1 MMRKQRSLTPFMN
14 EEFNTTE
21 DNQDV
26 VYWMLLYEAV
36 MPVVFPVIIPFSRWK
51 RNDYYIHHSPN
62 HACAEIVLEGSM
74 RYILDDQPV
83 TVHANEMIILPIG
96 LPNRVETGP
105 DGFSRKVVFGLR
117 GFLAEIIL
125 ASFSIECG
133 KVYQLKDVGKIVQM
147 LSRLVVVY
155 RKADP
160 AALNA
165 VSAAAFE
172 ILLEIRDQIHAA
184 RKGASDVIQ
193 LLQMNIHTP
202 CSIAEFSRKMK
213 LSREKLSGI
222 FQKQFKQSP
231 QQYKTQFRMRTA
243 EQLLRQ
249 TDQPVKEIAFQLGYH
264 SLSRFATAFRQHHG
278 CSPREYRKRKL

>member
-1 MMRKQRSLTPFMN
+1 MN

-147 LSRLVVVY
+147 LSQLVVVY

-160 AALNA
+160 ATLNA

-172 ILLEIRDQIHAA
+172 ILLEIRDQIHTQN
-184 RKGASDVIQ
+184 GSSDVIQ

-249 TDQPVKEIAFQLGYH
+249 TDQPVKEIAFQLGYR
-264 SLSRFATAFRQHHG
+264 SLSRFATAFRQYHG
-278 CSPREYRKRKL
+278 CSPREYRKQKL

>member
-1 MMRKQRSLTPFMN
+1 MRKQRSLTPFMN

-83 TVHANEMIILPIG
+83 TVHAIILPIG

-160 AALNA
+160 ATLNA

-172 ILLEIRDQIHAA
+172 ILLEIRDQIHTQN
-184 RKGASDVIQ
+184 GSSDVIQ

-249 TDQPVKEIAFQLGYH
+249 TDQPVKEIAFQLGYR
-264 SLSRFATAFRQHHG
+264 SLSRFATAFRQYHG
-278 CSPREYRKRKL
+278 CSPREYRKQKL

>member
-1 MMRKQRSLTPFMN
+1 MRKQRSLTPFMN

-36 MPVVFPVIIPFSRWK
+36 MPIVFPVIIPFSRWK
-51 RNDYYIHHSPN
+51 RNEYYIHHSPN
-62 HACAEIVLEGSM
+62 HTCAEIVLEGSM
-74 RYILDDQPV
+74 HYILDGQSV
-83 TVHANEMIILPIG
+83 TVHQNEMIILPIG

-133 KVYQLKDVGKIVQM
+133 KVYALKDTGKIVQM
-147 LSRLVVVY
+147 LSQLVVVY

-213 LSREKLSGI
+213 LSREKLNEI
-222 FQKQFKQSP
+222 FQNQFQQSP

>member
-1 MMRKQRSLTPFMN
+1 MN

-133 KVYQLKDVGKIVQM
+133 KVYPLKDVGKIVQM

-160 AALNA
+160 ATLNA

-172 ILLEIRDQIHAA
+172 ILLEIRDQIHTQN
-184 RKGASDVIQ
+184 GSSDVIQ

-249 TDQPVKEIAFQLGYH
+249 TDQPVKEIAFQLGYR
-264 SLSRFATAFRQHHG
+264 SLSRFATAFRQYHG
-278 CSPREYRKRKL
+278 CSPREYRKQKL

>member
-1 MMRKQRSLTPFMN
+1 MRKQRSLTPFMN

-36 MPVVFPVIIPFSRWK
+36 MPIVFPVIIPFSRWK
-51 RNDYYIHHSPN
+51 RNEYYIHHSPN
-62 HACAEIVLEGSM
+62 HACVEIVLDGSM
-74 RYILDDQPV
+74 RYILDGQSV
-83 TVHANEMIILPIG
+83 TVHKNEMIVLPIG

-133 KVYQLKDVGKIVQM
+133 KVYALKDTGKIVQM
-147 LSRLVVVY
+147 LSQLVVVY

-202 CSIAEFSRKMK
+202 LFHR
-213 LSREKLSGI
+213 GI
-222 FQKQFKQSP
+222 LTENEAVP
-231 QQYKTQFRMRTA
+231 RKTQ
-243 EQLLRQ
+243 
-249 TDQPVKEIAFQLGYH
+249 
-264 SLSRFATAFRQHHG
+264 
-278 CSPREYRKRKL
+278 

>member
-1 MMRKQRSLTPFMN
+1 MRKQRSLTPFMN

-160 AALNA
+160 ATLNA

-172 ILLEIRDQIHAA
+172 ILLEIRDQIHTQN
-184 RKGASDVIQ
+184 GSSDVIQ

-231 QQYKTQFRMRTA
+231 QQYKTQFRMRTT

-249 TDQPVKEIAFQLGYH
+249 TDQPVKEIAFQLGYR
-264 SLSRFATAFRQHHG
+264 SLSRFATAFRQYHG
-278 CSPREYRKRKL
+278 CSPREYRKQKL

>member
-1 MMRKQRSLTPFMN
+1 MRKQRSLTPFMN

-160 AALNA
+160 ATLNA

-172 ILLEIRDQIHAA
+172 ILLEIRDQIHTQN
-184 RKGASDVIQ
+184 GSSDVIQ

-243 EQLLRQ
+243 EQLLQQ
-249 TDQPVKEIAFQLGYH
+249 TDQPVKEIAFQLGYR
-264 SLSRFATAFRQHHG
+264 SLSRFATAFRQYHG
-278 CSPREYRKRKL
+278 CSPREYRKQKL

>member
-1 MMRKQRSLTPFMN
+1 MRKQRSLTPFMN

-160 AALNA
+160 ATLNA

-172 ILLEIRDQIHAA
+172 ILLEIRDQIHTQN
-184 RKGASDVIQ
+184 GSSDVIQ

-249 TDQPVKEIAFQLGYH
+249 TDQPVKEIAFQLGYR
-264 SLSRFATAFRQHHG
+264 SLSRFATAFRQYPG
-278 CSPREYRKRKL
+278 CSPREYRKQKL

>member
-1 MMRKQRSLTPFMN
+1 MRKQRSLTPFMN

-51 RNDYYIHHSPN
+51 RNEYYIHHSPN

-160 AALNA
+160 ATLNA

-172 ILLEIRDQIHAA
+172 ILLEIRDQIHTQN
-184 RKGASDVIQ
+184 GSSDVIQ

-249 TDQPVKEIAFQLGYH
+249 TDQPVKEIAFQLGYR
-264 SLSRFATAFRQHHG
+264 SLSRFATAFRQYHG
-278 CSPREYRKRKL
+278 CSPREYRKQKL

>member
-1 MMRKQRSLTPFMN
+1 
-14 EEFNTTE
+14 
-21 DNQDV
+21 
-26 VYWMLLYEAV
+26 
-36 MPVVFPVIIPFSRWK
+36 
-51 RNDYYIHHSPN
+51 
-62 HACAEIVLEGSM
+62 
-74 RYILDDQPV
+74 
-83 TVHANEMIILPIG
+83 G

-160 AALNA
+160 ATLNA

-172 ILLEIRDQIHAA
+172 ILLEIRDQIHTQN
-184 RKGASDVIQ
+184 GSSDVIQ

-249 TDQPVKEIAFQLGYH
+249 TDQPVKEIAFQLGYR
-264 SLSRFATAFRQHHG
+264 SLSRFATAFRQYHG
-278 CSPREYRKRKL
+278 CSPREYRKQKL

>member
-160 AALNA
+160 ATLNA

-172 ILLEIRDQIHAA
+172 ILLEIRDQIHTQN
-184 RKGASDVIQ
+184 GSSDVIQ

-249 TDQPVKEIAFQLGYH
+249 TDQPVKEIAFQLGYR
-264 SLSRFATAFRQHHG
+264 SLSRFATAFRQYHG
-278 CSPREYRKRKL
+278 CSPREYRKQKL

>member
-160 AALNA
+160 ATLNA

-172 ILLEIRDQIHAA
+172 ILLEIRDQIHTQN
-184 RKGASDVIQ
+184 GSSDVIQ

-278 CSPREYRKRKL
+278 CSPREYRKQKL

>member
-1 MMRKQRSLTPFMN
+1 MRKQRSLTPFMN

-160 AALNA
+160 ATLNA

-172 ILLEIRDQIHAA
+172 ILLEIRDQIHTQN
-184 RKGASDVIQ
+184 GSSDVIQ

-278 CSPREYRKRKL
+278 CSPREYRKQKL

>member
-36 MPVVFPVIIPFSRWK
+36 MPIVFPVIIPFSRWK

-160 AALNA
+160 ATLNA

-172 ILLEIRDQIHAA
+172 ILLEIRDQIHTQN
-184 RKGASDVIQ
+184 GSSDVIQ

-249 TDQPVKEIAFQLGYH
+249 TDQPVKEIAFQLGYR
-264 SLSRFATAFRQHHG
+264 SLSRFATAFRQYHG
-278 CSPREYRKRKL
+278 CSPREYRKQKL

>member
-1 MMRKQRSLTPFMN
+1 M
-14 EEFNTTE
+14 
-21 DNQDV
+21 
-26 VYWMLLYEAV
+26 
-36 MPVVFPVIIPFSRWK
+36 
-51 RNDYYIHHSPN
+51 
-62 HACAEIVLEGSM
+62 IV
-74 RYILDDQPV
+74 
-83 TVHANEMIILPIG
+83 LPIG

-133 KVYQLKDVGKIVQM
+133 KVYALKDTGKIVQM
-147 LSRLVVVY
+147 LSQLVVVY

-193 LLQMNIHTP
+193 LLHMNIHTP
-202 CSIAEFSRKMK
+202 CSIGQGDCVSAWLSFAFTLRNRIPSTPRLFPARIPQAET
-213 LSREKLSGI
+213 LI
-222 FQKQFKQSP
+222 IP
-231 QQYKTQFRMRTA
+231 T
-243 EQLLRQ
+243 
-249 TDQPVKEIAFQLGYH
+249 
-264 SLSRFATAFRQHHG
+264 
-278 CSPREYRKRKL
+278 

>member
-1 MMRKQRSLTPFMN
+1 MRKQRSLTSFMN

-172 ILLEIRDQIHAA
+172 ILLEIRDQIHTQN
-184 RKGASDVIQ
+184 GSSDVIQ

-249 TDQPVKEIAFQLGYH
+249 TDQPVKEIAFQLGYR
-264 SLSRFATAFRQHHG
+264 SLSRFATAFRQYHG
-278 CSPREYRKRKL
+278 CSPREYRKQKL

>member
-1 MMRKQRSLTPFMN
+1 MRKQRSLTPFMN

-51 RNDYYIHHSPN
+51 RNEYYIHHSPN

-160 AALNA
+160 ATLNA

-172 ILLEIRDQIHAA
+172 ILLEIRDQIHTQN
-184 RKGASDVIQ
+184 GSSDVIQ

-249 TDQPVKEIAFQLGYH
+249 TDQPVKEIAFQLGYR

>member
-1 MMRKQRSLTPFMN
+1 MRKQRSLTPFMN

-160 AALNA
+160 ATLNA

-172 ILLEIRDQIHAA
+172 ILLEIRDQIHTQN
-184 RKGASDVIQ
+184 GSSDVIQ

>member
-1 MMRKQRSLTPFMN
+1 MRKQRSLTPFMN

-133 KVYQLKDVGKIVQM
+133 KVSQLKDVGKIVQM

-160 AALNA
+160 ATLNA

-172 ILLEIRDQIHAA
+172 ILLEIRDQIHTQN
-184 RKGASDVIQ
+184 GSSDVIQ
-193 LLQMNIHTP
+193 LLLMNIHTP

-249 TDQPVKEIAFQLGYH
+249 TDQPVKEIAFQLGYR
-264 SLSRFATAFRQHHG
+264 SLSRFATAFRQYHG
-278 CSPREYRKRKL
+278 CSPREYRKQKL

>member
-1 MMRKQRSLTPFMN
+1 MRKQRSLTPFMN

-160 AALNA
+160 ATLNA

-172 ILLEIRDQIHAA
+172 ILLEIRDQIHTQN
-184 RKGASDVIQ
+184 GSSDVIQ

-249 TDQPVKEIAFQLGYH
+249 TDQPVKEIAFQLGYR
-264 SLSRFATAFRQHHG
+264 SLSRFATAFRQYHG
-278 CSPREYRKRKL
+278 CSPREYRKQKL

>member
-1 MMRKQRSLTPFMN
+1 MRKQRSLTPFMN

-51 RNDYYIHHSPN
+51 RNEYYIHHSPN
-62 HACAEIVLEGSM
+62 HACAEIVLDGSM

-160 AALNA
+160 ATLNA

-172 ILLEIRDQIHAA
+172 ILLEIRDQIHTQN
-184 RKGASDVIQ
+184 GSSDVIQ

-249 TDQPVKEIAFQLGYH
+249 TDQPVKEIAFQLGYR
-264 SLSRFATAFRQHHG
+264 SLSRFATAFRQYHG
-278 CSPREYRKRKL
+278 CSPREYRKQKL

>member
-51 RNDYYIHHSPN
+51 RNEYYIHHSPN

-160 AALNA
+160 ATLNA

-172 ILLEIRDQIHAA
+172 ILLEIRDQIHTQN
-184 RKGASDVIQ
+184 GSSDVIQ

-202 CSIAEFSRKMK
+202 CSIAEFSRKTK

-249 TDQPVKEIAFQLGYH
+249 TDQPVKEIAFQLGYR

>member
-160 AALNA
+160 ATLNA

-172 ILLEIRDQIHAA
+172 ILLEIRDQIHTQN
-184 RKGASDVIQ
+184 GSSDVIQ

>member
-1 MMRKQRSLTPFMN
+1 MRKQRSLTPFMN

-36 MPVVFPVIIPFSRWK
+36 MPIVFPVIIPFSRWK

-160 AALNA
+160 ATLNA

-172 ILLEIRDQIHAA
+172 ILLEIRDQIHTQN
-184 RKGASDVIQ
+184 GSSDVIQ

-249 TDQPVKEIAFQLGYH
+249 TDQPVKEIAFQLGYR
-264 SLSRFATAFRQHHG
+264 SLSRFATAFRQYHG
-278 CSPREYRKRKL
+278 CSPREYRKQKL

>member
-1 MMRKQRSLTPFMN
+1 MRKQRSLTPFMN

-172 ILLEIRDQIHAA
+172 ILLEIRDQIHTQN
-184 RKGASDVIQ
+184 GSSDVIQ

-249 TDQPVKEIAFQLGYH
+249 TDQPVKEIAFQLGYR
-264 SLSRFATAFRQHHG
+264 SLSRFATAFRQYHG
-278 CSPREYRKRKL
+278 CSPREYRKQKL

>member
-51 RNDYYIHHSPN
+51 RNEYYIHHSPN
-62 HACAEIVLEGSM
+62 HACAEIVLDGSM

-160 AALNA
+160 ATLNA

-172 ILLEIRDQIHAA
+172 ILLEIRDQIHTQN
-184 RKGASDVIQ
+184 GSSDVIQ

-249 TDQPVKEIAFQLGYH
+249 TDQPVKEIAFQLGYR
-264 SLSRFATAFRQHHG
+264 SLSRFATAFRQYHG
-278 CSPREYRKRKL
+278 CSPREYRKQKL

>member
-160 AALNA
+160 ATLNA

-172 ILLEIRDQIHAA
+172 ILLEIRDQIHTQN
-184 RKGASDVIQ
+184 GSSDVIQ

-213 LSREKLSGI
+213 LSREQLSGI

-249 TDQPVKEIAFQLGYH
+249 TDQPVKEIAFQLGYR
-264 SLSRFATAFRQHHG
+264 SLSRFATAFRQYHG
-278 CSPREYRKRKL
+278 CSPREYRKQKL

>member
-1 MMRKQRSLTPFMN
+1 MRKQRSLTPFMN

-160 AALNA
+160 ATLNA

-172 ILLEIRDQIHAA
+172 ILLEIRDQIHTQN
-184 RKGASDVIQ
+184 GSSDVIQ

-249 TDQPVKEIAFQLGYH
+249 TDQPVKEIAFQLGYR
-264 SLSRFATAFRQHHG
+264 SLSRFATAFRQYHG

>member
-1 MMRKQRSLTPFMN
+1 MN

-74 RYILDDQPV
+74 RYILDGQSV
-83 TVHANEMIILPIG
+83 TVHQNEMIVLPIG

-160 AALNA
+160 ATLNA

-172 ILLEIRDQIHAA
+172 ILLEIRDQIHTQN
-184 RKGASDVIQ
+184 GSSDVIQ

-213 LSREKLSGI
+213 LSREKLNEI
-222 FQKQFKQSP
+222 FQNQFQQSP

-249 TDQPVKEIAFQLGYH
+249 TDQPVKEIAFQLGYR
-264 SLSRFATAFRQHHG
+264 SLSRFATAFRQYHG
-278 CSPREYRKRKL
+278 CSPREYRKQKL

>member
-1 MMRKQRSLTPFMN
+1 MRKQRSLTPFMN

-160 AALNA
+160 ATLNA

-172 ILLEIRDQIHAA
+172 ILLEIRDQIHTQN
-184 RKGASDVIQ
+184 GSSDVIQ

-202 CSIAEFSRKMK
+202 CSI
-213 LSREKLSGI
+213 
-222 FQKQFKQSP
+222 QKQFKQSP

-249 TDQPVKEIAFQLGYH
+249 TDQPVKEIAFQLGYR
-264 SLSRFATAFRQHHG
+264 SLSRFATAFRQYHG
-278 CSPREYRKRKL
+278 CSPREYRKQKL

>member
-125 ASFSIECG
+125 ASW
-133 KVYQLKDVGKIVQM
+133 
-147 LSRLVVVY
+147 VVSHF
-155 RKADP
+155 AETGP
-160 AALNA
+160 AAP
-165 VSAAAFE
+165 VHSAFA
-172 ILLEIRDQIHAA
+172 
-184 RKGASDVIQ
+184 GAGMTFVHDKSPF
-193 LLQMNIHTP
+193 LCGNI
-202 CSIAEFSRKMK
+202 A
-213 LSREKLSGI
+213 
-222 FQKQFKQSP
+222 
-231 QQYKTQFRMRTA
+231 
-243 EQLLRQ
+243 
-249 TDQPVKEIAFQLGYH
+249 
-264 SLSRFATAFRQHHG
+264 
-278 CSPREYRKRKL
+278 